1 LPQRDRRG
9 GTGLSNSAPASA
21 KANIAILRQR
31 AQLHRYAILL
41 IAELVLILVYPFF
54 GQLPARDEVFRL
66 CGLIIFAA
74 AFYSVLGRG
83 PITVIALLLGAP
95 AIVIRTA
102 NIAEH
107 TTHLQLA
114 DQVLGLVFLSFI
126 TVALISRIV
135 SDPSVTTDMLA
146 GAISAYLLIGITFGL
161 AYVLIEHLVP
171 GSFRDTLEPG
181 KHFIPSEF
189 TFFSFITLTTVGYG
203 DIVPWSG
210 YARSVAI
217 IEAVIGIIYPAV
229 LISRLVG
236 LHVRKRD
243 S

>member
-1 LPQRDRRG
+1 M
-9 GTGLSNSAPASA
+9 AS
-21 KANIAILRQR
+21 LRQR

-41 IAELVLILVYPFF
+41 IAELVLILIYPFF
-54 GQLPARDEVFRL
+54 GQLPARDEIFRL
-66 CGLIIFAA
+66 SGLLIFAA

-83 PITVIALLLGAP
+83 PVTTVALILGAP
-95 AIVIRTA
+95 AVAIRAT

-107 TTHLQLA
+107 AAHFQVA

-126 TVALISRIV
+126 TVVLISRIV

-161 AYVLIEHLVP
+161 AYLLIEHLVP

-181 KHFIPSEF
+181 KRFIPSEF
-189 TFFSFITLTTVGYG
+189 TFFSFVTLTTVGYG

-217 IEAVIGIIYPAV
+217 IEAVIGIIYPAL

-236 LHVRKRD
+236 LHGRKHDARE
-243 S
+243 